1 MQGGIEVMSNVI
13 LWLQE
18 NYVMIAGTIFAGY
31 MIRIFYEC
39 KNFKSVTK
47 EDFHQFLKR
56 QGLKVLCAIVV
67 FVIIVIIM
75 KAIFHW

>member
-1 MQGGIEVMSNVI
+1 MIMSNVI

-39 KNFKSVTK
+39 KNVKIDTK
-47 EDFHQFLKR
+47 EDFQQFLKKEVI
-56 QGLKVLCAIVV
+56 KVLCAVCIFVMITLIVNR
-67 FVIIVIIM
+67 IM
-75 KAIFHW
+75 N